1 MSPLRIAGFV
11 LVALAG
17 LFGFDN
23 IYYAMTGKGSGSLSL
38 YDVWYKFGPGS
49 LNLLQQYLWSGLW
62 NGIYIILA
70 RPAWVVVGILGLLFI
85 GLGRKRVE

>member
-11 LVALAG
+11 LVALAA
-17 LFGFDN
+17 LFGFAN
-23 IYYAMTGKGSGSLSL
+23 IFYAMTGAGGSLSL
-38 YDVWYKFGPGS
+38 YDVWYKFGPSS
-49 LNLLQQYLWSGLW
+49 LNVMQQYLWSGLW

-70 RPAWVVVGILGLLFI
+70 RPAWVVVGVLGLLLI